1 MGMNFSK
8 YLVAF
13 LLTIPNF
20 CYAISA
26 SDRHCLV
33 VAVYKE
39 ARGES
44 YKGKLGVA
52 EVIRNR
58 AGHPDFKP
66 SICGVVKQQGQFSWY
81 SGPRSLQIK
90 PGQLKQPQDKL
101 AYVEA
106 NKAATEA
113 LSGSDLTHG
122 SLYFVHRRVVKKQRW
137 LKKMRFQVRIGQ
149 HHFYG
154 E

>member
-1 MGMNFSK
+1 MNHKFLK
-8 YLVAF
+8 YLVVF

-58 AGHPDFKP
+58 VGRSDFKP
-66 SICGVVKQQGQFSWY
+66 SICGVVKQRGQFPWY
-81 SGPRSLQIK
+81 NGYRSLQIK
-90 PGQLKQPQDKL
+90 PGQLKQHQDKL

-106 NKAATEA
+106 NKAVLEA
-113 LSGSDLTHG
+113 LRGSAVVRG
-122 SLYFVHRRVVKKQRW
+122 SLYFVHRRVVKKQQW
-137 LKKMRFQVRIGQ
+137 LKKKKFVVMIGPHRF
-149 HHFYG
+149 YK
-154 E
+154 

>member
-1 MGMNFSK
+1 MKSKFLK
-8 YLVAF
+8 YLATF
-13 LLTIPNF
+13 LLVFPNF

-26 SDRHCLV
+26 SERQCMTI
-33 VAVYKE
+33 AVYKE

-58 AGHPDFKP
+58 VGHPDFKP
-66 SICGVVKQQGQFSWY
+66 SICGVIKQRGQFPWY
-81 SGPRSLQIK
+81 NGPRSLQIK
-90 PGQLKQPQDKL
+90 PGQLKQPQDKQSY
-101 AYVEA
+101 AEA
-106 NKAATEA
+106 KKAALEA
-113 LSGSDLTHG
+113 LNGSDVTHG

-137 LKKMRFQVRIGQ
+137 IKRMKFQVRIGQ
-149 HHFYG
+149 HLYFK

>member
-8 YLVAF
+8 YLIVF

-58 AGHPDFKP
+58 VGRSDFKP
-66 SICGVVKQQGQFSWY
+66 SICGVVKQRGQFPWY
-81 SGPRSLQIK
+81 NGYRSLQIK
-90 PGQLKQPQDKL
+90 PGQLKQPQDKRSY
-101 AYVEA
+101 AEA
-106 NKAATEA
+106 NKAVVEA
-113 LSGSDLTHG
+113 LQGSNVTHG

-137 LKKMRFQVRIGQ
+137 LKKMKFQVRIGS
-149 HHFYG
+149 HVYYK
-154 E
+154 